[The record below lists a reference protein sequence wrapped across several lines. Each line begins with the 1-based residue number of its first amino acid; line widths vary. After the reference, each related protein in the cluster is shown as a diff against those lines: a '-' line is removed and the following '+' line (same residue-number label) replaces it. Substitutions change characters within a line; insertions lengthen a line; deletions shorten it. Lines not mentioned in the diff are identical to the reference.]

1 MDQARQYAQQ
11 NSGTITTVIFLVL
24 AGLIIYV
31 VYSYLYPP
39 QDPNYAQF
47 LSNETDA
54 RKPPISLKHNGK
66 VPPIFTGGDF
76 ALSFWV
82 YIDDFNFQVAK
93 YKPLFNLGPAI
104 LGESSRSVLVGM
116 LTPYKNGLM
125 VRAATST
132 TDSNVPDITIPSVRT
147 QLLNQQTSVSMFQST
162 MDTPCD
168 ISEVPLQRWVNV
180 TIVSSGRILDVYMN
194 GKLSRSCT
202 MSSVVQV
209 PRGDN
214 FLSLG
219 VFGGRFSSVQM
230 WNYQLTPDVI
240 YGVYMMGPS
249 QTKRNIIT
257 DVSKFLGLN
266 VTFTGSTP
274 DQVSAIAQD
283 PFAYMSNALSNSVTA
298 AGCNPNT
305 LLASVPGYN
314 ALTQSMST

>member
-1 MDQARQYAQQ
+1 
-11 NSGTITTVIFLVL
+11 
-24 AGLIIYV
+24 
-31 VYSYLYPP
+31 
-39 QDPNYAQF
+39 
-47 LSNETDA
+47 
-54 RKPPISLKHNGK
+54 
-66 VPPIFTGGDF
+66 
-76 ALSFWV
+76 
-82 YIDDFNFQVAK
+82 
-93 YKPLFNLGPAI
+93 
-104 LGESSRSVLVGM
+104 
-116 LTPYKNGLM
+116 
-125 VRAATST
+125 
-132 TDSNVPDITIPSVRT
+132 
-147 QLLNQQTSVSMFQST
+147 
-162 MDTPCD
+162 
-168 ISEVPLQRWVNV
+168 VNV